1 MFHKTTKIRMTGLD
15 VLPIKMTTRHIIYM
29 ENEYDEEINF
39 FIQGHYSEIRNHF
52 KERKYE
58 FCYFPRMTDSE
69 LQHFLK
75 EDYLPKGNLL
85 LNSIALKS
93 TLMYNCLS
101 ASDKENM
108 LIPNAS
114 LFFCTSNPEG
124 GPYKTS
130 IYRILSLDKGSQWYL
145 KNDFS
150 NLLDDICIYLANS
163 PDMPYDSEEPDYMA
177 DNTEYLASLPEPDF
191 KDYDIEE
198 VEREIALD
206 MDEGSL
212 RHDISKLREVTEEKI
227 RQMNLMGHDSIFR
240 YNLVRSYDEDAG
252 YPMLIVRK
260 DFSFAINDAVDDI
273 ILDLKDPIHKTVY
286 LLFLNHPEGIRYE
299 DIAKYKEEIV
309 RIYKIFK
316 PSYKYSDA
324 GKKTV
329 DNLIAIDGVYPPNL
343 VQKISRLNRII
354 KKIIGNKKIA
364 AGYMIQDIEKELKGI
379 TIANCGGV
387 IWQNHI

>member
-1 MFHKTTKIRMTGLD
+1 MFHKTTKISMIGLD
-15 VLPIKMTTRHIIYM
+15 VLPIKMTTRHIIYI

-39 FIQGHYSEIRNHF
+39 FIQCHYSEIRNHF

-75 EDYLPKGNLL
+75 EDYLPKGNLP

-93 TLMYNCLS
+93 TLMYDCLS
-101 ASDKENM
+101 ASDKENL

-114 LFFCTSNPEG
+114 LFFCTCNPEG
-124 GPYKTS
+124 GPYETS
-130 IYRILSLDKGSQWYL
+130 IYRMLSLDKGSQWYL

-150 NLLDDICIYLANS
+150 NLLDNICIYLANS

-177 DNTEYLASLPEPDF
+177 DNTEYLASLPEPDV

-198 VEREIALD
+198 VEREMALD

-227 RQMNLMGHDSIFR
+227 RQMNFMGHDSIFR
-240 YNLVRSYDEDAG
+240 YNLVRSYDENAK

-260 DFSFAINDAVDDI
+260 DYSFAINDVEYDI
-273 ILDLKDPIHKTVY
+273 ILDLKDAIHKTVY

-299 DIAKYKEEIV
+299 DIAKYREEIV
-309 RIYKIFK
+309 RIYKKYK
-316 PSYKYSDA
+316 PSYKGGGA
-324 GKKTV
+324 GQNTV
-329 DNLIAIDGVYPPNL
+329 DNLIDCEEGYPTNL
-343 VQKISRLNRII
+343 VQKISRLNRAII
-354 KKIIGNKKIA
+354 NAIGNKKIA
-364 AGYMIQDIEKELKGI
+364 AGYIIQDIGEGLKGI
-379 TIANCGGV
+379 TIANRGGV
-387 IWQNHI
+387 IWHEKF